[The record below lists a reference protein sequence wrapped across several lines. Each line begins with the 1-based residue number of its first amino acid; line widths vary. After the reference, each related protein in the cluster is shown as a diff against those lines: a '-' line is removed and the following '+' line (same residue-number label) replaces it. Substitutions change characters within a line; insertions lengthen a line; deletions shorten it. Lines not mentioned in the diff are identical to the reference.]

1 MTTKIIN
8 IEQNLKTIISKMG
21 NVIVAYSGG
30 VDSSYLMDVS
40 SEVLG
45 NNAIAIMSFSPSV
58 AEDDRTDAI
67 KLAKSKK
74 WNYKVINTLEME
86 DENYVKN
93 DINRCFFVKM
103 NFTEN

>member
-1 MTTKIIN
+1 MNTKIIN

-74 WNYKVINTLEME
+74 
-86 DENYVKN
+86 YVGLNSAIPLNLTPEKETRFLNVAKLN
-93 DINRCFFVKM
+93 DAEF
-103 NFTEN
+103 